1 MVFEFTPHI
10 IHAGERGSLLSTKY
24 TLSSTKT
31 ASDTWFINI
40 SKICQKK
47 SLTNLIKSGII
58 S

>member
-40 SKICQKK
+40 SKIVRK
-47 SLTNLIKSGII
+47 SP
-58 S
+58 